1 VSEQNGQKKTT
12 SISLDAD
19 LKQRAQSNAH
29 INLSGLCNDL
39 LEEYFA
45 SGSSSKARLE
55 AKRDRLLQQRE
66 HLETE
71 LAHLNEEIE
80 TVEAQLA
87 ECEERDRHRDKK
99 VEELAEQLPDD
110 VDAENPAVQN
120 WATKLDLTPAQLTDE
135 IRAQRGEA

>member
-1 VSEQNGQKKTT
+1 VSEQNGQKKTA

-99 VEELAEQLPDD
+99 VEELAEQLPDG

-120 WATKLDLTPAQLTDE
+120 WATKLDPTPAQPTDE